1 MMDREERI
9 DIFLDAFD
17 RGYDPMLAAL
27 EREAIAADVPI
38 IRRGAQRLLR
48 VLLEQKRPERILEI
62 GTGVGFSAIYMRKAL
77 PGACHITTIE
87 NYDKRIPVARHN
99 FVRAGVEDDITLM
112 RGDAGE
118 LLGQIEDRFPFIF
131 LDGPKGQYL
140 SYLPRL
146 SELLEEGG
154 MLVTDN
160 VLQEGRL
167 LASRFSVE
175 RRDRTIHGR
184 MRSYVRAV
192 WERQEFVSTLL
203 GAGDGMLLSVKRSK

>member
-1 MMDREERI
+1 MTLFPYTTLFR
-9 DIFLDAFD
+9 
-17 RGYDPMLAAL
+17 
-27 EREAIAADVPI
+27 
-38 IRRGAQRLLR
+38 
-48 VLLEQKRPERILEI
+48 
-62 GTGVGFSAIYMRKAL
+62 SL

-87 NYDKRIPVARHN
+87 NYDKRIPTARRN

-112 RGDAGE
+112 TGDAGE

-167 LASRFSVE
+167 LDSRFSVE